1 MRVLFALIVALAISI
16 AANPVPSEI
25 IVQASG
31 DLQKAIDQAKPGDT
45 ILLEHGATF
54 VGNFV
59 LPARSGGDARII
71 TLRTAGD
78 DAVPAGDRMTPDA
91 ASPLAKLRSPN
102 GSPALTTKPGTRG
115 WRIALVE
122 FQANRSGAGEII
134 ALGDGSSGQRTL
146 DQVPSD
152 LTLDR
157 LYIHGDRERGQKRG
171 IALNSAR
178 TTSR

>member
-1 MRVLFALIVALAISI
+1 
-16 AANPVPSEI
+16 
-25 IVQASG
+25 
-31 DLQKAIDQAKPGDT
+31 
-45 ILLEHGATF
+45 

-59 LPARSGGDARII
+59 LPPRSGDDARII

-78 DAVPAGDRMTPDA
+78 DAVAEGERMTPDA
-91 ASPLAKLRSPN
+91 ASTLAKLRSPN
-102 GSPALTTKPGTRG
+102 GSPALTTRPGTRG
-115 WRIALVE
+115 WRIALIE

-157 LYIHGDRERGQKRG
+157 LYIHGDRDRGQKRG
-171 IALNSAR
+171 VALNSAR
-178 TTSR
+178 TTIRGCYIGDIKIVGQDSQAIGAWNGPGPYIIEGNNLQAAGENIMVGGADPAIPD